1 MLPSKCR
8 KALTHK
14 ALRGVGC
21 SGAEEQRSGGTCFGM
36 LEKSNLDSSAVRVA
50 VRMVLFGTKIQQG
63 RQQCGA
69 DCCQKGFPEG
79 ENTAGQTAV
88 RCGLLSGR
96 LPGGQKY
103 SSIYSIAV
111 RPAVSTRT
119 KSRQRPNT
127 GTLFPTT
134 AGLNSRARIVL
145 YIRNCQPL
153 TQQGK

>member
-1 MLPSKCR
+1 MASKCR
-8 KALTHK
+8 KALTNK
-14 ALRGVGC
+14 ALQGVVC
-21 SGAEEQRSGGTCFGM
+21 SGAAEQCSGGTCFGM

-50 VRMVLFGTKIQQG
+50 VRMAFFGTKIQQG

-69 DCCQKGFPEG
+69 DCYQKGLPVG

-88 RCGLLSGR
+88 RCELLSER

-103 SSIYSIAV
+103 SSIDSIAV
-111 RPAVSTRT
+111 RPAVSTR
-119 KSRQRPNT
+119 SNSHQRPNT

-134 AGLNSRARIVL
+134 SGLNSRARIVL

>member
-1 MLPSKCR
+1 MASKCR
-8 KALTHK
+8 KALANK
-14 ALRGVGC
+14 ALQGVFC
-21 SGAEEQRSGGTCFGM
+21 SGAAEQRSGGTCFGM

-50 VRMVLFGTKIQQG
+50 VRKASFGVKIQQG

-69 DCCQKGFPEG
+69 GCCQKGPFRG
-79 ENTAGQTAV
+79 ENTAGKTAV
-88 RCGLLSGR
+88 QCVVLSER

-103 SSIYSIAV
+103 SSIDSIAV

-119 KSRQRPNT
+119 NSHQRPNT